1 VICLTFSNL
10 HLQSKEKKGKKK
22 NDHFLVPPPPTIF
35 EMVQWALVLHG
46 VCTATVVVSF
56 LCGQWPIF
64 EGTFIERLHYF
75 LTFGAYD
82 YFLYAPSPL
91 LF

>member
-1 VICLTFSNL
+1 
-10 HLQSKEKKGKKK
+10 
-22 NDHFLVPPPPTIF
+22 
-35 EMVQWALVLHG
+35 MVQWVLVLHG

-64 EGTFIERLHYF
+64 QGTFIERIHYF

-82 YFLYAPSPL
+82 YFLYSSPL
-91 LF
+91 F